1 MTASNLFSGFKPGE
15 ANPWRAVYQGIDYP
29 GEVLIAETWRPEL
42 GQKIAE
48 GDIHFRIVVLTKP
61 QQVSPESI
69 ADRRIALCIP
79 GMAIKEER
87 EHYRVGKKE
96 LLREE
101 ATLYAAGQVLTKE
114 RLPIDAKEVFS
125 APDNEKRFQ
134 LIASIILAHAYPRLP
149 IDTSALK
156 KTLSP
161 GDVAEVFDGFF
172 GTGDNPEAVD
182 ALENF
187 SVALGLARPENPLEF
202 DPRNC
207 PLFPILAQML
217 EEGGGGLGA
226 RELYR
231 QLGSRYGLT
240 SPLLT
245 LYLLCF
251 VRHHRPEVELHL
263 KPGSAPFLRS
273 GELPPEAKLTANLIP
288 QIWWSSGLEQ
298 AFDRLCYRSPPSWNE
313 LLPYARLV
321 SPGLKPAAVTEEVK
335 EQEMLL
341 LEGLG
346 ELKKA
351 IAGIESDLDSLSLK
365 LGKPPAG
372 VLEALKRLSTIAQGK
387 DHLHFCALVEE
398 GYATPDAFG
407 EDISLCRRLAQ
418 LRDMAAEIVA
428 VKSYLD
434 DVVLGEGQ
442 RELDMDRVSILE
454 QLTLENL
461 VPNIHL
467 WASVKA
473 LFDWF
478 KSRYRALYS
487 SHHQQYHHELA
498 SFRLVLEDS
507 KPEVDALMRLNS
519 ITELGPPVGQELI
532 GEYEGLLA
540 KVSPCPMADK
550 EVSVEEQPT
559 CPHCRLVLT
568 AEPPKREV
576 ERFLRQ
582 LKQALKEQQRRLSS
596 EAVRHILAKSGE
608 KQIDQFIKVVQT
620 SNLSP
625 LVNVLDDELVDFLRQ
640 LLQEADI
647 EIEWRPT
654 LSELAEKFPSL
665 EEGEID
671 AAAAE
676 FATML
681 KKAFAKAK
689 KEHPGKRVRLSFE
702 E

>member
-1 MTASNLFSGFKPGE
+1 MTVSDLFASFKPGE
-15 ANPWRAVYQGIDYP
+15 AHPWRAVYQGIDYP

-61 QQVSPESI
+61 QQVAPESI

-79 GMAIKEER
+79 GMAIREER
-87 EHYRVGKKE
+87 ERYRVRKKGEE

-125 APDNEKRFQ
+125 TPDNEKRFQ
-134 LIASIILAHAYPRLP
+134 LIASVILSYAYPRLP

-161 GDVAEVFDGFF
+161 SDVAKVCDGCF
-172 GTGDNPEAVD
+172 GTGDNPEAIE

-217 EEGGGGLGA
+217 EEGDGGLDA
-226 RELYR
+226 RELYC
-231 QLGSRYGLT
+231 QLGSSYGLPW
-240 SPLLT
+240 PLIT

-251 VRHHRPEVELHL
+251 VRHYRPEIELQL
-263 KPGSAPFLRS
+263 KPGAALYLRS
-273 GELPPEAKLTANLIP
+273 GESAPLAKLTTNLVP

-313 LLPYARLV
+313 VLPYVRFLCLE
-321 SPGLKPAAVTEEVK
+321 LKPAALVGEVR
-335 EQEMLL
+335 EQEMVLL
-341 LEGLG
+341 KELGGL
-346 ELKKA
+346 KTA
-351 IAGIESDLDSLSLK
+351 ISGIESDLDSLSPK
-365 LGKPPAG
+365 LGKHPPG
-372 VLEALKRLSTIAQGK
+372 VLEALKRLSPIAQAK
-387 DHLHFCALVEE
+387 DCLHFYALVEK

-407 EDISLCRRLAQ
+407 EDIALCRRLAQ

-442 RELDMDRVSILE
+442 RELDMDRVSILG

-467 WASVKA
+467 WDSVKA

-478 KSRYRALYS
+478 KSRYRALYLA
-487 SHHQQYHHELA
+487 HHRDYHQEMA

-507 KPEVDALMRLNS
+507 KPEVDALRRLNS
-519 ITELGPPVGQELI
+519 IAELGLPVGQELI
-532 GEYEGLLA
+532 DEYQGLLA
-540 KVSPCPMADK
+540 NVSPCPVADK
-550 EVSVEEQPT
+550 EVSVEEQPA

-576 ERFLRQ
+576 ERFLHQ
-582 LKQALKEQQRRLSS
+582 LEQALQEQQRRLSS

-608 KQIDQFIKVVQT
+608 KRIDQFIKMVQT
-620 SNLSP
+620 SNLAP
-625 LVNVLDDELVDFLRQ
+625 LVNVLDDELAKSMLP
-640 LLQEADI
+640 LL
-647 EIEWRPT
+647 
-654 LSELAEKFPSL
+654 SL
-665 EEGEID
+665 
-671 AAAAE
+671 
-676 FATML
+676 
-681 KKAFAKAK
+681 
-689 KEHPGKRVRLSFE
+689 PGC
-702 E
+702 